1 MDRLSCPW
9 HVESSQTRDW
19 TRVSCIGRHILN
31 YWTSRKS
38 HNTFNSS
45 CSFYP
50 CPHYSLCLNIVDKM
64 ILFKVLPGYSSVQIL
79 WLCVLL
85 RGKAKSFIKI
95 LCDPELLTPSPAFLT
110 FLLFSCDLPVP
121 RMLFLSFFTQR
132 SPQWCLSYLIVHRPP
147 HTPKHFPFHTL
158 VFSRGFITI

>member
-1 MDRLSCPW
+1 M
-9 HVESSQTRDW
+9 ESSQTRGW

-45 CSFYP
+45 CSSHP
-50 CPHYSLCLNIVDKM
+50 CPHYGLCLNIVDKM
-64 ILFKVLPGYSSVQIL
+64 ILFKDLPGYSSVRIL
-79 WLCVLL
+79 WFCVLL
-85 RGKAKSFIKI
+85 RGKAFFHKNPVWS
-95 LCDPELLTPSPAFLT
+95 ELLTPSPAFLT
-110 FLLFSCDLPVP
+110 SLLFSCDLPVP
-121 RMLFLSFFTQR
+121 WMLFLSFFTQW
-132 SPQWCLSYLIVHRPP
+132 SPQWCLSYLIVHSTP